1 MMIGTK
7 RLVSTATII
16 SLTLGLLCGCS
27 GEKSNNTVLNKF
39 EVNEYTVST
48 DYHTD
53 TVTDKTNSGKDN
65 TESNKSNSDKPK
77 KNIEDSMGELV
88 MENTDDSVAYDVS
101 NDTDVSYKGTN
112 YYSLYSCVNSLNTKY
127 DKNTIINFIIK
138 NIKMTSKEVYCQLS
152 TDEGDTSEADNFSI
166 DDELSGRPKYEELK
180 SKYNEPA
187 TWTLTLINS
196 DDKSI
201 KVIFG
206 SYSYMLLS
214 GVDSDV
220 VLDMSK

>member
-7 RLVSTATII
+7 RLVSKATII
-16 SLTLGLLCGCS
+16 SLALGLLCGCS

-65 TESNKSNSDKPK
+65 TESDKSNSDKPK
-77 KNIEDSMGELV
+77 QNIEDSMGELV

-101 NDTDVSYKGTN
+101 NDTDVSYKGTT
-112 YYSLYSCVNSLNTKY
+112 YYGLYSCVNSLNTKY

-152 TDEGDTSEADNFSI
+152 TDEGDASEADNFSI